1 MGQQTKKK
9 KKKKDRPKLLHNRG
23 GCLKYNREQAYPL
36 CMLIAA
42 DKYTSVTYL
51 REHLQQ
57 VHEHKSQ
64 IGIAKI
70 CTTQGFESF

>member
-1 MGQQTKKK
+1 M
-9 KKKKDRPKLLHNRG
+9 
-23 GCLKYNREQAYPL
+23 

-70 CTTQGFESF
+70 CTTQGFESFLEPYLSSIDLNSDSVEQIHIMMGF

>member
-9 KKKKDRPKLLHNRG
+9 KKKTGLKYYITG

-64 IGIAKI
+64 IGVAKI

>member
-1 MGQQTKKK
+1 
-9 KKKKDRPKLLHNRG
+9 
-23 GCLKYNREQAYPL
+23 
-36 CMLIAA
+36 MLIAA

-70 CTTQGFESF
+70 CTTQGFESFYEPYWSSIDLNSDSVEQIHIMMGF

>member
-1 MGQQTKKK
+1 M
-9 KKKKDRPKLLHNRG
+9 
-23 GCLKYNREQAYPL
+23 

-51 REHLQQ
+51 CEHLQQ

-64 IGIAKI
+64 IGVAKI
-70 CTTQGFESF
+70 CTTQGFESFQEPYLSSIDLNSDSIEQTHIMTGF